1 MRKVLVILSTIVAFF
16 IIYFLQTN
24 FFSWFTIARV
34 QPNLFIILILF
45 CGMFIGK
52 MQGMVFGVVYGLI
65 IDLLLNNTVGITAIM
80 LGIIGFATG
89 FIEKNFSTDSRLNI
103 MIVVIGSTFVYELGL
118 YMLKIFT
125 SSIEINI
132 LAFIKIVL
140 IEMFFNA
147 MITIII
153 YPLFQFLG
161 EKAKI
166 LCSSSN
172 NIMRYY

>member
-1 MRKVLVILSTIVAFF
+1 MRKVLVILSTIIAFF

-24 FFSWFTIARV
+24 FFNWFTIAKI

-52 MQGMVFGVVYGLI
+52 MQGMILGVVYGLI

-103 MIVVIGSTFVYELGL
+103 MLVVIGSTFVYELGE
-118 YMLKIFT
+118 YILKIFM

-161 EKAKI
+161 EKSKN
-166 LCSSSN
+166 SYSN
-172 NIMRYY
+172 NKVMRYY